1 MSDSIPLI
9 NFQPYR
15 AITGMQA
22 TVFFLVRALFVA
34 VADKIKII
42 PIDGK
47 SRPTIRMVLAAGIGP
62 LAQRGQGFH
71 LVSHCIF
78 SAASDYKKRT
88 LSHNERKIQYGKNTG
103 DGLRFEGHYS
113 LWTELNVSISC
124 INFS

>member
-22 TVFFLVRALFVA
+22 TVFFLVRTLFVA

-78 SAASDYKKRT
+78 SAARIIKKEPYHT
-88 LSHNERKIQYGKNTG
+88 TSAKYNTEKIRGTG
-103 DGLRFEGHYS
+103 YDLKAIIPCGQ
-113 LWTELNVSISC
+113 N
-124 INFS
+124 